1 VLTVLVYRLCMVLRI
16 KVAISL
22 NNIKQLSFVTE
33 KLYVFFGVGN
43 VCLNIVYMSF
53 VLEGFN
59 SL

>member
-1 VLTVLVYRLCMVLRI
+1 MVLRI
-16 KVAISL
+16 KEAISL

-33 KLYVFFGVGN
+33 KLYVFIGVGN